1 MQVEKYR
8 GTLVARSIS
17 LLTRRDK
24 FKLLNITLVQSF
36 LGFLDLI
43 GVLSIGALG
52 ALAIQGIESHAP
64 GNKVGQLLRILGI
77 SNLTFQNQ
85 VAILGITAAMLLIS
99 KTLIAIFFSRK
110 TLYFLSKKNTDISKE
125 LISKV
130 LSQDLINIQKWSSQD
145 ILYMVSDGVKNIFLG
160 VLATLINMISDI
172 FMLIIL
178 IVGLFAVD
186 PAITLS
192 ASFLFIAVGYFLHL
206 QLQVRA
212 KEVGIE
218 SNALIVQS
226 NQKTIEVLFSYRE
239 SVVRNRRQFYANEIS
254 KLRYS
259 LGKVNAETSFQ
270 PFISKYVLEV
280 TSILGSIALASYEF
294 GTKNAVHAVAVLALF
309 MAATSRIAPAA
320 LRIQQGILLVK
331 NSSGGSSSTFQLISE
346 LKNVKVIEET
356 VLNPDFTYDGFEA
369 EIVATNLEFQY
380 QNESKFALEGINFRI
395 SAGSSA
401 AIVGPSG
408 AGKTTLIDLL
418 LGVLEPQKGFITVSN
433 STPSEAIKRW
443 PGAISYVPQ
452 NVFISNATI
461 RENVGLG
468 YPTQFISDF
477 RVKEALAAAQLF
489 DIVENFK
496 GGIDA
501 PAGENG
507 AKISGGQRQRL
518 GIARALF
525 TSPKLLVLDEAT
537 SALDGKTEADLTK
550 SIELMSGK
558 VTVIVVA
565 HRLST
570 VQKVDQVIY
579 MDKGR
584 VLATGK
590 FDDVRKLI
598 PNFDL
603 QARLMGL

>member
-1 MQVEKYR
+1 V
-8 GTLVARSIS
+8 
-17 LLTRRDK
+17 
-24 FKLLNITLVQSF
+24 
-36 LGFLDLI
+36 
-43 GVLSIGALG
+43 
-52 ALAIQGIESHAP
+52 
-64 GNKVGQLLRILGI
+64 
-77 SNLTFQNQ
+77 
-85 VAILGITAAMLLIS
+85 
-99 KTLIAIFFSRK
+99 
-110 TLYFLSKKNTDISKE
+110 
-125 LISKV
+125 
-130 LSQDLINIQKWSSQD
+130 
-145 ILYMVSDGVKNIFLG
+145 
-160 VLATLINMISDI
+160 
-172 FMLIIL
+172 
-178 IVGLFAVD
+178 
-186 PAITLS
+186 
-192 ASFLFIAVGYFLHL
+192 VGYFLHVQL
-206 QLQVRA
+206 QLRA

-218 SNALIVQS
+218 ANSLIVQS

-239 SVVRNRRQFYANEIS
+239 SVVRNRRQFYVNEIS
-254 KLRYS
+254 KIRYS

-280 TSILGSIALASYEF
+280 TSVLGSLALASYEF
-294 GTKNAVHAVAVLALF
+294 ETKNAVHAIAILALF

-331 NSSGGSSSTFQLISE
+331 NSAGGSSSTFQVISE
-346 LKNVKVIEET
+346 LKNVKVSDGP
-356 VLNPDFTYDGFEA
+356 VLNPDFKYDGFEA
-369 EIVATNLEFQY
+369 EIVADNVNFQY
-380 QNESKFALEGINFRI
+380 QNDSKFALQEIYFKI
-395 SAGSSA
+395 PAGSSA

-408 AGKTTLIDLL
+408 SGKTTLIDLL
-418 LGVLEPQKGFITVSN
+418 LGVLEPQKGSISISN
-433 STPSEAIKRW
+433 SSPNEAIIRW

-452 NVFISNATI
+452 NVFIANATI

-468 YPTQFISDF
+468 YPTQFISEF
-477 RVKEALAAAQLF
+477 RVKEALATAQLF

-496 GGIDA
+496 EGIDA
-501 PAGENG
+501 PVGENG

-537 SALDGKTEADLTK
+537 SALDGQTEADLTK

-579 MDKGR
+579 VNKGR

-590 FDDVRKLI
+590 FDDVRKAI
-598 PNFDL
+598 PDFDQ